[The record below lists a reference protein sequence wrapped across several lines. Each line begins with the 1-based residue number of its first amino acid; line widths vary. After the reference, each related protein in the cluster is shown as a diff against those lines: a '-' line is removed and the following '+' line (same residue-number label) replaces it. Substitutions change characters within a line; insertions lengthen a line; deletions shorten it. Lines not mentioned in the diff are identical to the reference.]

1 MLLDWLFIAKIG
13 LVSSGFLLRCSLMR
27 CGSTVIY
34 LPFMNFKSIINQ
46 VSHSCVWYF
55 SIVFLAAHTCI
66 KVLNIWI
73 YGYFHC
79 LTVCFIWSSVFG
91 QFFVKLM
98 FFYCLSC
105 FALVPWS
112 SKSSEVKL
120 FSLFVAKK
128 LCLNRF
134 GVFAKT
140 CSTKCQSCSTRVHW
154 SSKQFELKIISLFV
168 CASHCEDVLAVFDA
182 RWRLIDDFFLLFS
195 LLPTHIKVLNIWIY
209 GYFHCLIAVLI
220 AIKLFVLV
228 DPVCLMSSDFGKK
241 RLLYYCD
248 T

>member
-1 MLLDWLFIAKIG
+1 MLLDWFFIAKIG
-13 LVSSGFLLRCSLMR
+13 LVSSGLLLRCSLMR

-128 LCLNRF
+128 TVFESIRCL
-134 GVFAKT
+134 
-140 CSTKCQSCSTRVHW
+140 
-154 SSKQFELKIISLFV
+154 LKLVQLSVSLAPRACIEV
-168 CASHCEDVLAVFDA
+168 
-182 RWRLIDDFFLLFS
+182 
-195 LLPTHIKVLNIWIY
+195 PNNLN
-209 GYFHCLIAVLI
+209 
-220 AIKLFVLV
+220 
-228 DPVCLMSSDFGKK
+228 
-241 RLLYYCD
+241 
-248 T
+248 

>member
-1 MLLDWLFIAKIG
+1 MLLDRFFIAKIG

-27 CGSTVIY
+27 WGSTVIY

-79 LTVCFIWSSVFG
+79 LTVCFIWSSVFD

-140 CSTKCQSCSTRVHW
+140 CSTKCQSCSTRMHW

-168 CASHCEDVLAVFDA
+168 CASHCEDVLAVFVQSC
-182 RWRLIDDFFLLFS
+182 FLMR
-195 LLPTHIKVLNIWIY
+195 
-209 GYFHCLIAVLI
+209 G
-220 AIKLFVLV
+220 
-228 DPVCLMSSDFGKK
+228 GG
-241 RLLYYCD
+241 
-248 T
+248 